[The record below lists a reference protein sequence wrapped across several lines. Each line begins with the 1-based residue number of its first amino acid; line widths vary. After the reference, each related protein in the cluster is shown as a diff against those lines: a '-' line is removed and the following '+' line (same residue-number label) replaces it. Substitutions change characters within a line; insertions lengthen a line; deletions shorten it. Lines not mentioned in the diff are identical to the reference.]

1 MRVGVETAVNCAFE
15 LVDPD
20 GEVKVF
26 VVRREETDFD
36 LLAVFDL
43 RTSSVIGIFVAFI
56 FCGRITMTVS
66 SVLCASSDGAAA
78 RAARG
83 SCFRVSTRSV

>member
-1 MRVGVETAVNCAFE
+1 MRVGVETAVNCAFK

-20 GEVKVF
+20 GEVKIF
-26 VVRREETDFD
+26 VVRREEADFD

-43 RTSSVIGIFVAFI
+43 RTSSVVGIFVAFI
-56 FCGRITMTVS
+56 FCGRVTMTVS
-66 SVLCASSDGAAA
+66 SVLCTSSDGAAA

-83 SCFRVSTRSV
+83 S